1 MGGQVGVKDHLDI
14 PDHVQLAAQAGA
26 MGKLEPNQVY
36 VGTPS
41 VPFRQGMIEI
51 ASVQRLPKLLK
62 QVKKLQRQLD
72 ELSAE
77 MVVDEHDPS
86 SQQDAA

>member
-1 MGGQVGVKDHLDI
+1 
-14 PDHVQLAAQAGA
+14 
-26 MGKLEPNQVY
+26 
-36 VGTPS
+36 
-41 VPFRQGMIEI
+41 MIEI

-77 MVVDEHDPS
+77 IASDEDDPS